1 MPPFATPSDLPG
13 IVRVFPLEGAVL
25 FPRAVLPLNIF
36 EPRYLAMTRDAMA
49 SDQLIGII
57 QPKAARE
64 AAPPDLFATGGLG
77 RITSFSETG
86 DGRFLIALTGLIR
99 FHLVGELAVTT
110 PYRQV
115 KVDYQPFLADW
126 GEPPA
131 LPPTQRVAV
140 EDALRLYL
148 NAQDLSADW
157 DAVRGADDE
166 SLIHTLATV
175 CPFDPLERQA
185 LLEAPDLPRR
195 AETLTTLMAFAGGL
209 PAGAAGPS
217 RLQ

>member
-1 MPPFATPSDLPG
+1 MSQIASPADLPDV
-13 IVRVFPLEGAVL
+13 IRVFPLGGAVL

-49 SDQLIGII
+49 TDQLIGIL
-57 QPKAARE
+57 QPRTGGDGIPE
-64 AAPPDLFATGGLG
+64 LFATGGLG

-99 FHLVGELAVTT
+99 FRLVTELSVTT

-115 KVDYQPFLADW
+115 QVSYEPFLADW
-126 GEPPA
+126 DDPPA
-131 LPPTQRVAV
+131 LAATRRAAL
-140 EDALRLYL
+140 EDSLRTYL
-148 NAQDLSADW
+148 DAQELSADW

-166 SLIHTLATV
+166 SLVHTLATV
-175 CPFDPLERQA
+175 CPFDSLERQA
-185 LLEAPDLPRR
+185 LLEAPDLARR

-209 PAGAAGPS
+209 PSSASGPS
-217 RLQ
+217 RMQ